1 MQELTGSEF
10 KISEDDKFFT
20 QQVYDVLIKY
30 DLARK
35 LVKDKSDK
43 LKYPKRLDYDRDFS
57 QRVVFEPN
65 KFYFINFD
73 KPVQAKSYAL
83 MVLVIFVIISFCL
96 FPLWPLKMKNMLWW
110 FIVMILV
117 ALVRNNYIIKDCFN
131 SA

>member
-1 MQELTGSEF
+1 MQELTCSEF
-10 KISEDDKFFT
+10 KISEDEKFYV

-30 DLARK
+30 DLVRK
-35 LVKDKSDK
+35 SVKDKNDK
-43 LKYPKRLDYDRDFS
+43 LKYPKKLDYDRDFS
-57 QRVVFEPN
+57 QRGTFELN
-65 KFYFINFD
+65 KFYYINFD

-117 ALVRNNYIIKDCFN
+117 ALVSTFIKLKLRLL
-131 SA
+131 